1 MGEIISTNDIREAE
15 LIFVPV
21 HKDDHYTVLV
31 LNKKAKRIENIDNRT
46 DMKDIDRYK
55 HEEFNGLTYF
65 CRAFDSFMQET
76 MRCRDFDRL
85 HHWQTSTL
93 YFPWRS
99 KDNNFDCGVYAIK
112 TMELYDGQILTM
124 LHLLT

>member
-1 MGEIISTNDIREAE
+1 
-15 LIFVPV
+15 
-21 HKDDHYTVLV
+21 
-31 LNKKAKRIENIDNRT
+31 
-46 DMKDIDRYK
+46 MKDIDRYK

-65 CRAFDSFMQET
+65 CRAFDSFMKET

-112 TMELYDGQILTM
+112 TMELYDGQNTNHAALVDLKGYDYFIVFREYFACYISVFESFLIEKGM
-124 LHLLT
+124 IAS